1 LVPLIASLWR
11 WLRARQSIPSD
22 NKPTSKA

>member
-1 LVPLIASLWR
+1 VPLVASLWR

-22 NKPTSKA
+22 SKPTSKA

>member
-1 LVPLIASLWR
+1 VPLVASLWR